1 MKSLALSALVLAGG
15 LALAGCHTGYGY
27 KAHPTPPSTQ
37 GPSGGYTAPSQPYSQ
52 PTPQAQPTPTPSAPS
67 GGGGA
72 CGAGGKACG
81 K

>member
-37 GPSGGYTAPSQPYSQ
+37 GPSGGYTAPSQP
-52 PTPQAQPTPTPSAPS
+52 TPQPQPTPTPAAPS